1 MTTRFDGRRRSRHDD
16 LPLAGLPAWGLEMM
30 MGLYGPETIRR
41 VCVEEAELGV
51 VAPPDGPSS
60 RVTAPTLSPADTDR
74 ARSGAGSDGRG
85 DEPVVFNQVD
95 AELEAINSLIR
106 YLGRKLRRR

>member
-1 MTTRFDGRRRSRHDD
+1 
-16 LPLAGLPAWGLEMM
+16 

-41 VCVEEAELGV
+41 VCAEEAELGV
-51 VAPPDGPSS
+51 VAPPDEPPS

-74 ARSGAGSDGRG
+74 SRSGAGSDGRG
-85 DEPVVFNQVD
+85 EPVVFNQVD